1 MSRRAGA
8 AGRLKA
14 PVRDLL
20 FPAAE
25 HAWALAFAGAGLV
38 LRPRAALATPT
49 GTDRV
54 LVIAPHPDDETLG
67 CGGTIARH
75 AQAGD
80 AVCVLVVTDGGSS
93 RAGGY
98 GRAAIRAIRAQEAAA
113 AITQLQ
119 PGEIV
124 QFGLPES
131 RWTPADFQTRLA
143 ALLARVRP
151 TLIYTTSC
159 VDFHPEHRRVA
170 LGLAKTLATTPQPD
184 LRAVRLYELQ
194 VPLTPVLTNALVDI
208 GPVAAHKE
216 RALAAYTTQ
225 RASFGWRPRQA
236 RYTRLLYRLAGSP
249 EAFWELTPA
258 AFGRV
263 MAGYPAARPVFR
275 SLRPRPF
282 SDGAAWLVG
291 LVARRRLKR
300 MAAFDRPEPV
310 AYTAGEGPV
319 ADRAPRT
326 EELRHGK
333 H

>member
-1 MSRRAGA
+1 MSGA
-8 AGRLKA
+8 AGRLKGLA
-14 PVRDLL
+14 RGIL

-25 HAWALAFAGAGLV
+25 HAWALAFAGAGRV
-38 LRPRAALATPT
+38 LRPQAPVVTPT
-49 GTDRV
+49 GADRV

-75 AQAGD
+75 RQTGD

-93 RAGGY
+93 RAGGL

-113 AITQLQ
+113 AIAQLQ

-131 RWTPADFQTRLA
+131 RWTPAEFQARLA

-170 LGLAKTLATTPQPD
+170 LGLAKTLAATPPPD
-184 LRAVRLYELQ
+184 LRAVRIYELQ
-194 VPLTPVLTNALVDI
+194 VPLTPVLANVLVDV
-208 GPVAAHKE
+208 GPVAAQKE

-236 RYTRLLYRLAGSP
+236 RYTRLLYRLTGPP

-258 AFGRV
+258 AFGRL

-275 SLRPRPF
+275 SLRLRPF
-282 SDGAAWLVG
+282 SDGAAWLIG
-291 LVARRRLKR
+291 LGARRRLKR
-300 MAAFDRPEPV
+300 LAAFDKP
-310 AYTAGEGPV
+310 
-319 ADRAPRT
+319 
-326 EELRHGK
+326 
-333 H
+333 